1 MINLSMADLAVLF
14 IASLA
19 ILLIAMDLSVEAILT
34 LRLPAL
40 FGLSALLVLAALLP
54 AQVVAE
60 LGTGHIHLAE
70 YVLSMP
76 LFGFIAYLLLLLFF
90 EGALARKLF
99 KLKKEQLG
107 ENSVKESVDNLPDGI
122 CFSKRDG
129 TPLLV
134 NRQMQEISHQVFGKK
149 LVNDLLCARE
159 IEANRIQPR
168 TKILQREPLIIESNS
183 KVWQIKIIHHGL
195 VKETLAY
202 DITLEWA
209 LYEEIEK
216 ITRANQRM
224 NAELKAYQ
232 EKIGEFTRQK
242 ETLQAKIKIH
252 DRLGQALIY
261 FRRYL
266 EKAEKTPADRRR
278 LETLWGECL
287 LLFDEEEE
295 PVKVASAWDK
305 LITTAG
311 AIGVDVMVEG
321 EVPESKEDQALLVEL
336 VHEALNNAIRHGHAK
351 KIWITLK
358 DEGPTFSC
366 SVKNDGDLPT
376 GPVEEK
382 GGLKNMRQRL
392 TYYGGSLAIRRAS
405 LFQLDLSWRKGGYRD
420 V

>member
-1 MINLSMADLAVLF
+1 MINLSMAGLAVLF

-70 YVLSMP
+70 HVLSMP

-90 EGALARKLF
+90 EGTLARKLF

-122 CFSKRDG
+122 CFSKCDG

-159 IEANRIQPR
+159 IEANRIKPR

-295 PVKVASAWDK
+295 PVKVASDWDK

-366 SVKNDGDLPT
+366 SIKNDGDLPT

-392 TYYGGSLAIRRAS
+392 AYYDGSLAIRRAS

>member
-1 MINLSMADLAVLF
+1 
-14 IASLA
+14 
-19 ILLIAMDLSVEAILT
+19 
-34 LRLPAL
+34 
-40 FGLSALLVLAALLP
+40 
-54 AQVVAE
+54 
-60 LGTGHIHLAE
+60 
-70 YVLSMP
+70 MP
-76 LFGFIAYLLLLLFF
+76 LFGFIAYLLLLLLL
-90 EGALARKLF
+90 EGALARKLS

-107 ENSVKESVDNLPDGI
+107 VNSVKESVDNLPDGI
-122 CFSKRDG
+122 CFSKLDG

-134 NRQMQEISHQVFGKK
+134 NRQMQEISYQIFGKK
-149 LVNDLLCARE
+149 LVNDLLCARD
-159 IEANRIQPR
+159 IEANRIKPR

-202 DITLEWA
+202 DMTLEWA

-216 ITRANQRM
+216 MTRANQRM

-232 EKIGEFTRQK
+232 EKIGEYTRQK

-266 EKAEKTPADRRR
+266 EKALKTPEDRRR

-305 LITTAG
+305 FITTAG

-358 DEGPTFSC
+358 DQGPTFTC
-366 SVKNDGDLPT
+366 CIKNDGDLPT

-392 TYYGGSLAIRRAS
+392 AYYDGSLAVRRES
-405 LFQLDLSWRKGGYRD
+405 LFELDLSWTKGGFRD

>member
-1 MINLSMADLAVLF
+1 MADLAVLF

-70 YVLSMP
+70 HVLSMP

-183 KVWQIKIIHHGL
+183 KVWQIKIIHHGP

-287 LLFDEEEE
+287 LLFDEEE
-295 PVKVASAWDK
+295 PVKVASDWDK

-311 AIGVDVMVEG
+311 ALGVDVMVEG

-366 SVKNDGDLPT
+366 SIKNDGDLPT

-392 TYYGGSLAIRRAS
+392 AYYDGSLAIRRAS

>member
-1 MINLSMADLAVLF
+1 MLNLSTAGLALLF
-14 IASLA
+14 IASLV
-19 ILLIAMDLSVEAILT
+19 ILLIALDLSVEAILT
-34 LRLPAL
+34 LRVSAL
-40 FGLSALLVLAALLP
+40 FFLGALLVAAALLP

-60 LGTGHIHLAE
+60 VGTGKIYFAK
-70 YVLSMP
+70 YFLSMP
-76 LFGFIAYLLLLLFF
+76 LFGLIAYLLLLLLL
-90 EGALARKLF
+90 EGTLARNLS
-99 KLKKEQLG
+99 KLKKERLG

-122 CFSKRDG
+122 CFSKLDG

-134 NRQMQEISHQVFGKK
+134 NRQMQEISYQIFGKK
-149 LVNDLLCARE
+149 LVNDLLCARD
-159 IEANRIQPR
+159 IEANRIKPR

-202 DITLEWA
+202 DMTLEWA

-216 ITRANQRM
+216 MTRANQRM

-232 EKIGEFTRQK
+232 EKIGEYTRQK

-266 EKAEKTPADRRR
+266 EKALKTPEDRRR

-305 LITTAG
+305 FINTAG

-358 DEGPTFSC
+358 DQGPTFTC
-366 SVKNDGDLPT
+366 CIKNDGDLPT

-392 TYYGGSLAIRRAS
+392 AYYDGSLAVRRES
-405 LFQLDLSWRKGGYRD
+405 LFELDLSWTKGGFRD

>member
-1 MINLSMADLAVLF
+1 MMNLTTAALAVLY

-19 ILLIAMDLSVEAILT
+19 ILLIALVLFVEAVQ
-34 LRLPAL
+34 RMRRSVL
-40 FGLSALLVLAALLP
+40 FLFSALTVLAALLP
-54 AQVVAE
+54 AQVVAG
-60 LGTGHIHLAE
+60 LGTGHIHLADSF
-70 YVLSMP
+70 LHRP
-76 LFGFIAYLLLLLFF
+76 LLAFIAYLLLLLLF
-90 EGALARKLF
+90 EGALAHKLS
-99 KLKKEQLG
+99 KLKKVQLG

-122 CFSKRDG
+122 CFSKLDG

-134 NRQMQEISHQVFGKK
+134 NRQMQEISYQVFGKK
-149 LVNDLLCARE
+149 LVNDLLCARD
-159 IEANRIQPR
+159 IETNRIKPR
-168 TKILQREPLIIESNS
+168 AKILQREPLIVQSHD

-202 DITLEWA
+202 DMTLEWA

-216 ITRANQRM
+216 MARANQRM

-242 ETLQAKIKIH
+242 EILQTKIRIH

-266 EKAEKTPADRRR
+266 EKSQKTPEDRRR
-278 LETLWGECL
+278 LETLWAECL
-287 LLFDEEEE
+287 LLFDEGEEE
-295 PVKVASAWDK
+295 AKVASAWDK
-305 LITTAG
+305 FITTAG
-311 AIGVDVMVEG
+311 AIGVDVLVEG
-321 EVPESKEDQALLVEL
+321 VIPEGKEDQALLVSL

-351 KIWITLK
+351 KIWIMLK
-358 DEGPTFSC
+358 DKGPTFTC
-366 SVKNDGDLPT
+366 SIKNDGDLPS

-392 TYYGGSLAIRRAS
+392 AYYDGTLAVRRDS

-420 V
+420 L

>member
-1 MINLSMADLAVLF
+1 MLNLSTAGLTLLF
-14 IASLA
+14 IASLV
-19 ILLIAMDLSVEAILT
+19 ILLIALDLSVEAILT
-34 LRLPAL
+34 LRVSPLVL
-40 FGLSALLVLAALLP
+40 LSALLVAAALLP

-60 LGTGHIHLAE
+60 LGTGHMHVAT
-70 YVLSMP
+70 YFLSMP
-76 LFGFIAYLLLLLFF
+76 LFGFIAYLLLLLLF
-90 EGALARKLF
+90 EGALARKLST
-99 KLKKEQLG
+99 LKKEQLG
-107 ENSVKESVDNLPDGI
+107 VNSVKESVDNLPDGI
-122 CFSKRDG
+122 CFSKLDG

-134 NRQMQEISHQVFGKK
+134 NRQMQEISYQVFGKK
-149 LVNDLLCARE
+149 LVNDLLCARD
-159 IEANRIQPR
+159 IEANRIKPQI
-168 TKILQREPLIIESNS
+168 KILQREPLIVESNS

-224 NAELKAYQ
+224 NAELKAYR
-232 EKIGEFTRQK
+232 EKIGEYTRQK

-266 EKAEKTPADRRR
+266 EKAEKTPEDRRR

-305 LITTAG
+305 FITTAK

-321 EVPESKEDQALLVEL
+321 EVLESKEDQALLVEL

-358 DEGPTFSC
+358 DQGPTFTC
-366 SVKNDGDLPT
+366 CIKNDGDLPT

-392 TYYGGSLAIRRAS
+392 AYYDGSLAVRRES
-405 LFQLDLSWRKGGYRD
+405 LFELDLSWTKGGFRD

>member
-1 MINLSMADLAVLF
+1 MLNLSTAGLALLF
-14 IASLA
+14 IASLV
-19 ILLIAMDLSVEAILT
+19 ILLIALDLSVEAILT
-34 LRLPAL
+34 LCVSGL
-40 FGLSALLVLAALLP
+40 FLLSALLVAAALLP
-54 AQVVAE
+54 TQVVAE
-60 LGTGHIHLAE
+60 LGTGHMHVAT
-70 YVLSMP
+70 YFLSMP
-76 LFGFIAYLLLLLFF
+76 LLGFITYLLLLLLV
-90 EGALARKLF
+90 EGALARKLST
-99 KLKKEQLG
+99 LKKEQLG
-107 ENSVKESVDNLPDGI
+107 VNSVKESVDNLPDGI
-122 CFSKRDG
+122 CFSKLDG

-134 NRQMQEISHQVFGKK
+134 NRQMQEISYQVFGKK
-149 LVNDLLCARE
+149 LVNDLLCARD
-159 IEANRIQPR
+159 IEANRIKPQA
-168 TKILQREPLIIESNS
+168 KILQREPLIVESNS

-224 NAELKAYQ
+224 NAELKAYR
-232 EKIGEFTRQK
+232 EKIGEYTRQK

-266 EKAEKTPADRRR
+266 EKAEKTPEDRRR

-287 LLFDEEEE
+287 LLFDEEKE
-295 PVKVASAWDK
+295 PVKSASAWDK
-305 LITTAG
+305 FITTAK

-358 DEGPTFSC
+358 DQEPTFTC
-366 SVKNDGDLPT
+366 CIKNDGDLPT
-376 GPVEEK
+376 GTVEEK

-392 TYYGGSLAIRRAS
+392 AYYDGSLTIRRES
-405 LFQLDLSWRKGGYRD
+405 LFELDLSWRKGGFCD

>member
-1 MINLSMADLAVLF
+1 MINLSMAGLAVLF

-40 FGLSALLVLAALLP
+40 FGLSALLILAALLP

-70 YVLSMP
+70 HVLSMP

-90 EGALARKLF
+90 EGVLARKLF

-149 LVNDLLCARE
+149 LVNDLLCARD

-266 EKAEKTPADRRR
+266 EKTEKTPADRRR

-295 PVKVASAWDK
+295 PVKVASDWDK

-366 SVKNDGDLPT
+366 SIKNDGDLPT

-392 TYYGGSLAIRRAS
+392 TYYDGSLAIRRAS

>member
-1 MINLSMADLAVLF
+1 MFNLPTAGLALLF
-14 IASLA
+14 IASLV
-19 ILLIAMDLSVEAILT
+19 ILLIALDLSVEAILT
-34 LRLPAL
+34 LRVSTLVL
-40 FGLSALLVLAALLP
+40 LSALLVLSALLP

-60 LGTGHIHLAE
+60 LGTGHMHVAA
-70 YVLSMP
+70 YFLSMP
-76 LFGFIAYLLLLLFF
+76 LFGFIAYLLLLLLL
-90 EGALARKLF
+90 EGALARKLSI
-99 KLKKEQLG
+99 LKKEQLG

-122 CFSKRDG
+122 CFSKLDG

-134 NRQMQEISHQVFGKK
+134 NRQMQEISYQVFGKK
-149 LVNDLLCARE
+149 LVNDLLCARD
-159 IEANRIQPR
+159 IEANRINPR
-168 TKILQREPLIIESNS
+168 TKILQREPLIVESNS

-202 DITLEWA
+202 DITLEWT

-224 NAELKAYQ
+224 NAELKAYR
-232 EKIGEFTRQK
+232 EKIGEYTRQK

-266 EKAEKTPADRRR
+266 EKAEKTPEDRRR

-295 PVKVASAWDK
+295 PVKVASTWDK
-305 LITTAG
+305 FITTAG
-311 AIGVDVMVEG
+311 AIGVDVMVQG
-321 EVPESKEDQALLVEL
+321 EVPESKEDQAFLVEL

-358 DEGPTFSC
+358 DQGPTFTC
-366 SVKNDGDLPT
+366 CIKNDGDLPT

-392 TYYGGSLAIRRAS
+392 AYYDGSLAVRRES
-405 LFQLDLSWRKGGYRD
+405 LFELDLSWTKGGFRD

>member
-1 MINLSMADLAVLF
+1 MINLSMAGLAVLF

-19 ILLIAMDLSVEAILT
+19 ILLIAMDLSVETILT

-70 YVLSMP
+70 HVLSMP

-90 EGALARKLF
+90 EGVLARKLSN
-99 KLKKEQLG
+99 LKKEQLG

-149 LVNDLLCARE
+149 LVNDLLCARD
-159 IEANRIQPR
+159 IEANRIRPR

-216 ITRANQRM
+216 ITRSNQRM

-295 PVKVASAWDK
+295 SVKVASDWDK

-311 AIGVDVMVEG
+311 AIGVDVIVEG

-366 SVKNDGDLPT
+366 SIKNDGDLPT

-392 TYYGGSLAIRRAS
+392 AYYDGTLAIRRTS

>member
-1 MINLSMADLAVLF
+1 MLNLSTAGLALLV
-14 IASLA
+14 IASLV
-19 ILLIAMDLSVEAILT
+19 ILLIALDLSVEAILT
-34 LRLPAL
+34 LRVSGLVL
-40 FGLSALLVLAALLP
+40 LSALLVAAALLP

-60 LGTGHIHLAE
+60 LGTGHMHVAT
-70 YVLSMP
+70 YFLSMP
-76 LFGFIAYLLLLLFF
+76 LFGFIAYLLLLLLL
-90 EGALARKLF
+90 EGALARKLSI
-99 KLKKEQLG
+99 LKKEQLG
-107 ENSVKESVDNLPDGI
+107 VNSVKESVDNLPDGI
-122 CFSKRDG
+122 CFSKLDG

-134 NRQMQEISHQVFGKK
+134 NRQMQEISYQVFGKK
-149 LVNDLLCARE
+149 LVNDLLCARD
-159 IEANRIQPR
+159 IEANRIKPR
-168 TKILQREPLIIESNS
+168 TKILQREPLIVESNS

-216 ITRANQRM
+216 MTRANQRM
-224 NAELKAYQ
+224 NAELKAYR
-232 EKIGEFTRQK
+232 EKIGEYTRQK

-266 EKAEKTPADRRR
+266 EKAEKTPEDRRR

-287 LLFDEEEE
+287 LLFGNEEE

-305 LITTAG
+305 FITTAG

-358 DEGPTFSC
+358 DQGPTFTC
-366 SVKNDGDLPT
+366 CIKNDGDLPT

-392 TYYGGSLAIRRAS
+392 AYYDGSLAVRRES
-405 LFQLDLSWRKGGYRD
+405 LFELDLSWTKGGFRD

>member
-1 MINLSMADLAVLF
+1 MLNLSTAGLALLF
-14 IASLA
+14 IASLV
-19 ILLIAMDLSVEAILT
+19 ILLIALDLSVEAILT
-34 LRLPAL
+34 LRVSTLVL
-40 FGLSALLVLAALLP
+40 LSALLVAAALLP

-60 LGTGHIHLAE
+60 LGTRHMHVAT
-70 YVLSMP
+70 YFLSMP
-76 LFGFIAYLLLLLFF
+76 LFGFIAYLLLLLLF
-90 EGALARKLF
+90 EGALARKLSI
-99 KLKKEQLG
+99 LKKEQLG
-107 ENSVKESVDNLPDGI
+107 VNSVKESVDNLPDGI
-122 CFSKRDG
+122 CFSKLDG

-134 NRQMQEISHQVFGKK
+134 NRQMQEISYQVFGKK
-149 LVNDLLCARE
+149 LVNDLLCARD
-159 IEANRIQPR
+159 IEANRIKPR
-168 TKILQREPLIIESNS
+168 TKILQREPLIVESNS

-216 ITRANQRM
+216 MTRANQRM
-224 NAELKAYQ
+224 NAELKAYR
-232 EKIGEFTRQK
+232 EKIGEYTRQK

-266 EKAEKTPADRRR
+266 EKAEKTPEDRRR
-278 LETLWGECL
+278 SETLWGECL

-305 LITTAG
+305 FITTAG
-311 AIGVDVMVEG
+311 AIGVDVMVQG

-358 DEGPTFSC
+358 DQGPTFTC
-366 SVKNDGDLPT
+366 CIKNDGDLPT

-392 TYYGGSLAIRRAS
+392 AYYDGSLAVRRES
-405 LFQLDLSWRKGGYRD
+405 LFELDLSWTKGGFRD

>member
-1 MINLSMADLAVLF
+1 
-14 IASLA
+14 
-19 ILLIAMDLSVEAILT
+19 
-34 LRLPAL
+34 
-40 FGLSALLVLAALLP
+40 
-54 AQVVAE
+54 
-60 LGTGHIHLAE
+60 
-70 YVLSMP
+70 MP
-76 LFGFIAYLLLLLFF
+76 LFGFIAYLLLLLLL
-90 EGALARKLF
+90 EGALARKLS

-107 ENSVKESVDNLPDGI
+107 VNSVKESVDNLPDGI
-122 CFSKRDG
+122 CFSKLDG

-134 NRQMQEISHQVFGKK
+134 NRQMQEISYQVFGKK
-149 LVNDLLCARE
+149 LVNDLLCARD
-159 IEANRIQPR
+159 IEANRIKPR
-168 TKILQREPLIIESNS
+168 TKILQREPLIVESNA

-216 ITRANQRM
+216 MTRANQRM
-224 NAELKAYQ
+224 NAELKAYR
-232 EKIGEFTRQK
+232 EKIGEYTRQK

-266 EKAEKTPADRRR
+266 EKAEKTPEDRRR

-305 LITTAG
+305 FITTAG

-358 DEGPTFSC
+358 DQGPTFTC
-366 SVKNDGDLPT
+366 CIKNDGDLPT

-392 TYYGGSLAIRRAS
+392 AYYDGSLAVRRES
-405 LFQLDLSWRKGGYRD
+405 LFELDLSWTKGGFRD

>member
-1 MINLSMADLAVLF
+1 MFNLSTAGLTLLF
-14 IASLA
+14 IATLA
-19 ILLIAMDLSVEAILT
+19 ILLIALDLSVEAILT
-34 LRLPAL
+34 LRVSGLVL
-40 FGLSALLVLAALLP
+40 LSALLVAAALLP

-60 LGTGHIHLAE
+60 LGTGHMHVAT
-70 YVLSMP
+70 YFLSMP
-76 LFGFIAYLLLLLFF
+76 LFGFIAYLLLLLLL
-90 EGALARKLF
+90 EGALARKLS

-107 ENSVKESVDNLPDGI
+107 VNSVKESVDNLPDGI
-122 CFSKRDG
+122 CFSKLDG

-134 NRQMQEISHQVFGKK
+134 NRQMQEISYQVFGKK
-149 LVNDLLCARE
+149 LVNDLLCARD
-159 IEANRIQPR
+159 IEANRIKPR
-168 TKILQREPLIIESNS
+168 TKILQREPLIVESNS

-216 ITRANQRM
+216 MTRANQRM
-224 NAELKAYQ
+224 NAELKAYR
-232 EKIGEFTRQK
+232 EKIGEYTRQK

-266 EKAEKTPADRRR
+266 EKAKKTPEDRRR

-305 LITTAG
+305 FITTAG
-311 AIGVDVMVEG
+311 AIGVEVMVEG

-358 DEGPTFSC
+358 DQGPTFTC
-366 SVKNDGDLPT
+366 CIKNDGDLPT

-392 TYYGGSLAIRRAS
+392 AYYDGSLAVRRES
-405 LFQLDLSWRKGGYRD
+405 LFELDLSWTKGGFRD

>member
-1 MINLSMADLAVLF
+1 MINLSMAGLAVLF

-70 YVLSMP
+70 HVLSMP

-122 CFSKRDG
+122 CFSKCDG

-149 LVNDLLCARE
+149 LVNDLLCARD
-159 IEANRIQPR
+159 IEANRIRPR

-242 ETLQAKIKIH
+242 ETLQPKIKIH

-266 EKAEKTPADRRR
+266 EKAEKTPADRRQ

-295 PVKVASAWDK
+295 PVKVTSDWDK

-392 TYYGGSLAIRRAS
+392 AYYDGSLAIRRAS

>member
-70 YVLSMP
+70 HVLSMP

-183 KVWQIKIIHHGL
+183 KVWQIKIIHHGP

-287 LLFDEEEE
+287 LLFDEEE
-295 PVKVASAWDK
+295 PVKVASDWDK

-311 AIGVDVMVEG
+311 ALGVDVMVEG

-366 SVKNDGDLPT
+366 SIKNDGDLPT

-392 TYYGGSLAIRRAS
+392 AYYDGSLAIRRAS

>member
-1 MINLSMADLAVLF
+1 MLNLSTAGLALLF

-19 ILLIAMDLSVEAILT
+19 ILLIALDLSVEAILT
-34 LRLPAL
+34 LRVSGL
-40 FGLSALLVLAALLP
+40 FLLSALLVAAALLP

-60 LGTGHIHLAE
+60 LGTGHMHVAN
-70 YVLSMP
+70 YFLSMP
-76 LFGFIAYLLLLLFF
+76 LFGFIAYLLILLLF
-90 EGALARKLF
+90 EGALARKLS

-107 ENSVKESVDNLPDGI
+107 VNSVKESVDNLPDGI
-122 CFSKRDG
+122 CFSKLDG

-134 NRQMQEISHQVFGKK
+134 NRQMQEISYRVFGKK
-149 LVNDLLCARE
+149 LVNDLLCARD
-159 IEANRIQPR
+159 IEANRIRPR
-168 TKILQREPLIIESNS
+168 AKILQREPLIIESNS
-183 KVWQIKIIHHGL
+183 KVWQIKIIYHGL

-216 ITRANQRM
+216 MTRANQRM
-224 NAELKAYQ
+224 NAELKAYR
-232 EKIGEFTRQK
+232 EKIGEYTRQK
-242 ETLQAKIKIH
+242 ETLQTKIKIH

-266 EKAEKTPADRRR
+266 EKAEKTPEDRRR

-287 LLFDEEEE
+287 LLFDDDEE

-305 LITTAG
+305 FITTAG

-358 DEGPTFSC
+358 DQGPTFTC
-366 SVKNDGDLPT
+366 CIKNDGDLPT

-392 TYYGGSLAIRRAS
+392 AYYDGSLAVRRES
-405 LFQLDLSWRKGGYRD
+405 LFELDLSWTKGGFSD

>member
-1 MINLSMADLAVLF
+1 MFNLSTAGLALLF
-14 IASLA
+14 IASLV
-19 ILLIAMDLSVEAILT
+19 ILLIALNLSVEAILS
-34 LRLPAL
+34 LRISGLVL
-40 FGLSALLVLAALLP
+40 LSALLVAAALLP
-54 AQVVAE
+54 VQVVAE
-60 LGTGHIHLAE
+60 LGTGHMHVAN
-70 YVLSMP
+70 YFLSMP
-76 LFGFIAYLLLLLFF
+76 LFGFIAYLLLLLLF
-90 EGALARKLF
+90 EGALARKLSN
-99 KLKKEQLG
+99 LKKEQLG

-122 CFSKRDG
+122 CFSKLDG

-134 NRQMQEISHQVFGKK
+134 NRQMQEISYQVFGKK
-149 LVNDLLCARE
+149 LVNDLLCARD
-159 IEANRIQPR
+159 IEANRIKPR
-168 TKILQREPLIIESNS
+168 TKILQREPLIVESNS

-209 LYEEIEK
+209 LYGEIEK

-232 EKIGEFTRQK
+232 EKIGEYTRQK

-266 EKAEKTPADRRR
+266 EKTEKTPEDRRR

-287 LLFDEEEE
+287 LLFDDEKE

-305 LITTAG
+305 FITTAG

-358 DEGPTFSC
+358 DQGPTFTC
-366 SVKNDGDLPT
+366 CIKNDGDLPT

-392 TYYGGSLAIRRAS
+392 AYYDGSLAVRRES
-405 LFQLDLSWRKGGYRD
+405 LFELDLSWTKGGFRD

>member
-1 MINLSMADLAVLF
+1 MLNLSTAGLALLF
-14 IASLA
+14 IASLV
-19 ILLIAMDLSVEAILT
+19 ILLIALDLSVEAILT
-34 LRLPAL
+34 LRVSTLVL
-40 FGLSALLVLAALLP
+40 LSALLVAAALLP

-60 LGTGHIHLAE
+60 LGTGHMHVAT
-70 YVLSMP
+70 YFLSMP
-76 LFGFIAYLLLLLFF
+76 LFGFIAYLLLLLLL
-90 EGALARKLF
+90 EGALARKLS

-122 CFSKRDG
+122 CFSKHDG

-134 NRQMQEISHQVFGKK
+134 NRQMQEISYQVFGKK
-149 LVNDLLCARE
+149 LVNDLLCARD
-159 IEANRIQPR
+159 IEANRIMPR
-168 TKILQREPLIIESNS
+168 TKILQREPLIVESNS

-209 LYEEIEK
+209 LYEEIVK
-216 ITRANQRM
+216 MTRANQRM
-224 NAELKAYQ
+224 NAELKAYR
-232 EKIGEFTRQK
+232 EKIGEYTRQK

-266 EKAEKTPADRRR
+266 EKAKKTPEDRRR

-305 LITTAG
+305 FITTAG

-321 EVPESKEDQALLVEL
+321 EIPESKEDQALLVEL

-358 DEGPTFSC
+358 DQGPTFTC
-366 SVKNDGDLPT
+366 CIKNDGDLPT

-392 TYYGGSLAIRRAS
+392 AYYDGSLAVRRES
-405 LFQLDLSWRKGGYRD
+405 LFELDLSWTKGGFRD

>member
-1 MINLSMADLAVLF
+1 MMNLSTAALAILF

-19 ILLIAMDLSVEAILT
+19 ILIMALDLSVDAALA
-34 LRLPAL
+34 LRISPL
-40 FGLSALLVLAALLP
+40 FFTSALLVLAALLP
-54 AQVVAE
+54 AQVVAD
-60 LGTGHIHLAE
+60 LGTGHYHLGD
-70 YVLSMP
+70 YFLHTP
-76 LFGFIAYLLLLLFF
+76 LLAFIAYLLLLLFL
-90 EGALARKLF
+90 EGVLVRKLS

-122 CFSKRDG
+122 CFSKLDG

-134 NRQMQEISHQVFGKK
+134 NRQMQEISYQVFGKK
-149 LVNDLLCARE
+149 LVNDLLCARD
-159 IEANRIQPR
+159 IEANRIRPR
-168 TKILQREPLIIESNS
+168 TKILQREPLIIASNS

-216 ITRANQRM
+216 MTRANQRM

-232 EKIGEFTRQK
+232 EKIGEYTRQK
-242 ETLQAKIKIH
+242 EILQAKIKIH
-252 DRLGQALIY
+252 DRLGQALVY

-266 EKAEKTPADRRR
+266 EKSDKTPEDRRR
-278 LETLWGECL
+278 LETLWRECL
-287 LLFDEEEE
+287 ILFDEEDEA
-295 PVKVASAWDK
+295 PKATSAWDK
-305 LITTAG
+305 FISTAK

-321 EVPESKEDQALLVEL
+321 DVPASEEDQALLVDL

-358 DEGPTFSC
+358 DRGPTFTC
-366 SVKNDGDLPT
+366 TIKNDGNLPT

-392 TYYGGSLAIRRAS
+392 AYYDGTLAVRRES
-405 LFQLDLSWRKGGYRD
+405 LFQLDLSWSKGGFRD
-420 V
+420 L